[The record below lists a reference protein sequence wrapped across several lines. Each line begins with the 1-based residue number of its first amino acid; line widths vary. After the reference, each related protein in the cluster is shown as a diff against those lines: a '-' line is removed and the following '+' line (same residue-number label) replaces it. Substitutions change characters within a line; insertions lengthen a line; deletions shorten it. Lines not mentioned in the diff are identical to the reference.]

1 MRKRIVKTGFRFQI
15 WAFRREKPTVLKTW
29 ELCVGG
35 AGLTGGSMG
44 SNISIL
50 TLKYELSFIMSAQ
63 EENISSE
70 PGLKA
75 EKLQ

>member
-1 MRKRIVKTGFRFQI
+1 
-15 WAFRREKPTVLKTW
+15 
-29 ELCVGG
+29 
-35 AGLTGGSMG
+35 MG